1 MAPRL
6 CEMKQLPSAEETMR
20 SAAREANAPDVGNA
34 HSYWHVTGS
43 VAEND
48 AGPSP
53 PLLSHVN

>member
-1 MAPRL
+1 
-6 CEMKQLPSAEETMR
+6 MR